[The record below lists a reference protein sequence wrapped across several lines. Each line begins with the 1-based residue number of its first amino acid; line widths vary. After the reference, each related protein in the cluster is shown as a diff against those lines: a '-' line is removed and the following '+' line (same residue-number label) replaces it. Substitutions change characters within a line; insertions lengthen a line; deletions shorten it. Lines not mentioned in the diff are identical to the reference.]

1 MKFRQVI
8 KILKIL
14 KNLKKPNWEIR
25 INSISIGYRTFEKF
39 DKGHFTVGR
48 LFTFN
53 KISRK
58 DLLNGLKQAKT
69 VYIWGYGKIPK
80 LVLKM
85 AKYYQNRGMFDDEI
99 PF

>member
-8 KILKIL
+8 KILK
-14 KNLKKPNWEIR
+14 KPNWEIS
-25 INSISIGYRTFEKF
+25 INSISIEYRTFEKF
-39 DKGHFTVGR
+39 DKGYFAVEH

-58 DLLNGLKQAKT
+58 GLLKILKQAKT
-69 VYIWGYGKIPK
+69 VCIWNYGKIPK
-80 LVLKM
+80 LVSKM
-85 AKYYQNRGMFDDEI
+85 AKYYKNKGMFDDEI